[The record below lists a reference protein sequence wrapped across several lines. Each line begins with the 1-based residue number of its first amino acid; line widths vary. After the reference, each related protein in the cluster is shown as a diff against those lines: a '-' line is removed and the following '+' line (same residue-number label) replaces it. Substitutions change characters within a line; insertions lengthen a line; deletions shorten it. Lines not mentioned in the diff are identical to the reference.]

1 MKWTNLILIFSIVV
15 SAFVITVKDVI
26 GCCGGPMEGTS
37 GITLRV
43 EDINTLDDAGKVE
56 SALKSYSGVMDA
68 HVYIEKKEAAVT
80 LSSNSVP
87 EEALIQCVEKAGFHA
102 FLPTNLNLQ
111 ICTINENSSPEGL
124 GNSLSEIPGIMIRD
138 VDFEHKQISVDIYIP
153 WIKTAKRLIDVI
165 EDNGYLLCLSKETL
179 EFKLGNVSTVDAF
192 DARAYVQLL
201 FGVISADL
209 NLDENLLTVVIYKE
223 LVTIDDVIRTM
234 KERGFTDDVRLISMK

>member
-1 MKWTNLILIFSIVV
+1 
-15 SAFVITVKDVI
+15 
-26 GCCGGPMEGTS
+26 
-37 GITLRV
+37 
-43 EDINTLDDAGKVE
+43 
-56 SALKSYSGVMDA
+56 
-68 HVYIEKKEAAVT
+68 
-80 LSSNSVP
+80 
-87 EEALIQCVEKAGFHA
+87 
-102 FLPTNLNLQ
+102 
-111 ICTINENSSPEGL
+111 
-124 GNSLSEIPGIMIRD
+124 MIRN

-153 WIKTAKRLIDVI
+153 WIKTAKRLIDAI
-165 EDNGYLLCLSKETL
+165 EDTGYLLCLSKETL

>member
-1 MKWTNLILIFSIVV
+1 MKKNGLILVLCIVASTLV
-15 SAFVITVKDVI
+15 FTVRNVL
-26 GCCGGPMEGTS
+26 GCCGGPLEGTN

-43 EDINTLDDAGKVE
+43 EGINTLDDAGKVE
-56 SALKSYSGVMDA
+56 SALKSYSGVMDV
-68 HVYIEKKEAAVT
+68 HVYREKKEAAVT

-111 ICTINENSSPEGL
+111 IGTINENSSPEDL
-124 GNSLSEIPGIMIRD
+124 RKSLSEIPGIMIRN

-165 EDNGYLLCLSKETL
+165 ENNGYLLCLSKETL

-201 FGVISADL
+201 FGVISVDL

-234 KERGFTDDVRLISMK
+234 KERGFTDDIRLMSMK